1 MKDFPRFVFTSP
13 GPCACQGGTYGAEL
27 VQNEKELDA
36 AISAGF
42 FETVPEAL
50 AGIVAIA
57 SAEDQKAED
66 GAPAAKPKGRPRK
79 DASESL

>member
-27 VQNEKELDA
+27 VQNEKEFEA
-36 AISAGF
+36 ALSAGF

-50 AGIVAIA
+50 AGIAKTA
-57 SAEDQKAED
+57 PEDE
-66 GAPAAKPKGRPRK
+66 APAAKPKGRPRK

>member
-13 GPCACQGGTYGAEL
+13 GPCSCQGGTYGAEL

-50 AGIVAIA
+50 AGIVALVP
-57 SAEDQKAED
+57 SEEPKAED
-66 GAPAAKPKGRPRK
+66 VAPAAKPKGRPRK
-79 DASESL
+79 DSSESL

>member
-50 AGIVAIA
+50 AGIATTA
-57 SAEDQKAED
+57 PEDE
-66 GAPAAKPKGRPRK
+66 APVAKPKGRPRK